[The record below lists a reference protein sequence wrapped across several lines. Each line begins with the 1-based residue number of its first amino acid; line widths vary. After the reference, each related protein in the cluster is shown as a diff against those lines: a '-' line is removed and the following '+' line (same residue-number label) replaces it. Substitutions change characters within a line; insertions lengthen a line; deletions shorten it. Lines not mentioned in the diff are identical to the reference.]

1 MDDDHPRLQSA
12 LDALRAAGD
21 LIGDAVRDLR
31 AYDDALDSDPEHLS
45 TLDDR
50 LNQIHELARK
60 HRVTPQR
67 LHEHQQS
74 LRAEL
79 DSLSTDRSA
88 LQTLQEAAEQEHTA
102 FLTHGRALSRQRRRS
117 ADEFAGT
124 VSACMNTL
132 GIKDGALTLDFSPS
146 ESERGLET
154 VEFHVQTNPKYP
166 SGPLNKI
173 ASGGER
179 ARISLAIQVV
189 AAEKSAL
196 PCLVLDEADVGVGGT
211 TADVV
216 GRLLRALAA
225 HTQVICV
232 THAPQVAALGHHHL
246 RVHKDREQD
255 TQIDA
260 LADASRVEELARML
274 AGADITD
281 KSRDYAATLLREAEN
296 RALH

>member
-1 MDDDHPRLQSA
+1 
-12 LDALRAAGD
+12 
-21 LIGDAVRDLR
+21 
-31 AYDDALDSDPEHLS
+31 
-45 TLDDR
+45 
-50 LNQIHELARK
+50 
-60 HRVTPQR
+60 
-67 LHEHQQS
+67 
-74 LRAEL
+74 
-79 DSLSTDRSA
+79 
-88 LQTLQEAAEQEHTA
+88 
-102 FLTHGRALSRQRRRS
+102 
-117 ADEFAGT
+117 
-124 VSACMNTL
+124 
-132 GIKDGALTLDFSPS
+132 
-146 ESERGLET
+146 
-154 VEFHVQTNPKYP
+154 VEFQVQTNPKYP

-260 LADASRVEELARML
+260 LLDDSRVEELARML